1 MNFLLTYFINKSKSN
16 KKRQFIYQKES
27 LNIKNS
33 LKLKWDIMKSFI
45 KKITKT
51 VNPIYLQTKKEL

>member
-1 MNFLLTYFINKSKSN
+1 MNFLLTDFINKSKSN